1 MSESV
6 LGKRFHHHASLCTFP
21 ILYRGPRLVTL
32 IKFNKTKNKIKAGAS
47 FPPVEGE
54 AKFL

>member
-32 IKFNKTKNKIKAGAS
+32 IKFNKTKNKTKAGAS